1 MKVCEPRIRVSRL
14 PAGQT
19 ATGTLLVI
27 AVATHPRESIVM
39 QMRAKTGALLA
50 VATLL
55 AAAALVLTGCAGD
68 GDAASPETTPSATA
82 SGGVLGGLDAVRTYL
97 EQVRPIADQVAET
110 AGELPGAVKDLSV
123 KPDESWTE
131 SAADLDAIAGQLD
144 DEAASL
150 AALTPPAALQPV
162 QDAAVSGI
170 ESARSAVG
178 KLSDAL
184 DRRAASAATRQ
195 SKVESQVRGLSD
207 QLAQLSRSLTD
218 AIGAL
223 LGSPGTSPS
232 P

>member
-1 MKVCEPRIRVSRL
+1 MEGLARVL
-14 PAGQT
+14 
-19 ATGTLLVI
+19 
-27 AVATHPRESIVM
+27 
-39 QMRAKTGALLA
+39 
-50 VATLL
+50 
-55 AAAALVLTGCAGD
+55 
-68 GDAASPETTPSATA
+68 SA
-82 SGGVLGGLDAVRTYL
+82 
-97 EQVRPIADQVAET
+97 
-110 AGELPGAVKDLSV
+110 
-123 KPDESWTE
+123 
-131 SAADLDAIAGQLD
+131 
-144 DEAASL
+144 
-150 AALTPPAALQPV
+150 QPV